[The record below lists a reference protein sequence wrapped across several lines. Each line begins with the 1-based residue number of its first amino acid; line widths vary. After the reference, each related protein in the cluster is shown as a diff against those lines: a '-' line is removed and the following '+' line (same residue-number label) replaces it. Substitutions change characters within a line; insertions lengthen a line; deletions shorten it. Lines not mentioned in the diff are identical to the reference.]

1 MADPDKFEREDLPK
15 ILAALKTAK
24 DSQMDSEVLVKFTHQ
39 GGVID
44 IRLTSEKKFK

>member
-1 MADPDKFEREDLPK
+1 MAELDKFEQEDLPR

-24 DSQMDSEVLVKFTHQ
+24 ESQMACEVTVKFTHQ

-44 IRLTSEKKFK
+44 ILYRSEKRFK